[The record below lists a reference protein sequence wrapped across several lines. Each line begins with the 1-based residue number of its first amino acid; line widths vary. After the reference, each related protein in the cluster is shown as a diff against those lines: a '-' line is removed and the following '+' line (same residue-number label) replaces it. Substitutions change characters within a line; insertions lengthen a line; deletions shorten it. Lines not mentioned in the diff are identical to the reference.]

1 MSGCFTLPLPASAPS
16 PSPPPPPL
24 SLTIN
29 VCDSPAM
36 LHATIIC
43 AGRRQ
48 PGSRSHDQIPPDRQ
62 TDGQHLMLPLALHLQ
77 PLPELDSSWDCLDCS
92 YCQLP
97 VAICL
102 FSSSPV
108 LQFSVLSC
116 LCCRLLPLRRSELID
131 FQSIGSIMQPR
142 TASTSASAS
151 SSHTHLHAS
160 PILIAIRSLSQSLGS
175 TNRAK

>member
-1 MSGCFTLPLPASAPS
+1 
-16 PSPPPPPL
+16 
-24 SLTIN
+24 
-29 VCDSPAM
+29 M

-62 TDGQHLMLPLALHLQ
+62 TDRQHLMLPLALHLQ
-77 PLPELDSSWDCLDCS
+77 PQPELTRAGIACLGL
-92 YCQLP
+92 QLLP
-97 VAICL
+97 VASCHL
-102 FSSSPV
+102 PV
-108 LQFSVLSC
+108 LQFSSCQFSVLS
-116 LCCRLLPLRRSELID
+116 LPVCRLLPLRRSELID

-142 TASTSASAS
+142 TASASVAVAASAS

-160 PILIAIRSLSQSLGS
+160 LIPIPIRSLSQSLGS

>member
-1 MSGCFTLPLPASAPS
+1 
-16 PSPPPPPL
+16 
-24 SLTIN
+24 
-29 VCDSPAM
+29 M

-62 TDGQHLMLPLALHLQ
+62 TDRQHLMLPLALHLQ
-77 PLPELDSSWDCLDCS
+77 PQSELDSSWDCLLGTAATAS
-92 YCQLP
+92 CQL
-97 VAICL
+97 
-102 FSSSPV
+102 PV
-108 LQFSVLSC
+108 LQFSSCQFSVLS
-116 LCCRLLPLRRSELID
+116 LPVCRLLPLRRSELID

-142 TASTSASAS
+142 TASTSAAASAS

-160 PILIAIRSLSQSLGS
+160 LILVLIPIRSLSQSLGS